1 MNASPELDVERMV
14 RHYLGSVLRRSL
26 PIAAVMVLLLTIVV
40 LRSPDDELTTSTS
53 AGPVSTNGSS
63 TSNGSNGSVPAG
75 AGGATSTSGTGAP
88 SASGPS
94 GSVPAGGAQGST
106 APGRAVSP
114 GSAAPDPAKP
124 TPALAGATGTARSGV
139 ACGAGV
145 RQVPWTRYS
154 PMCVPRFEGNN
165 GGATGQ
171 GVTPETIT
179 LTYRRQNS
187 GQAQA
192 IQAIA
197 GEATPSDAQY
207 EHDLN
212 VFIALFNRNY
222 ELYGRKVQ
230 LKAFNGKGDYLL
242 EDLGQGQ
249 QAAAADGITAREL
262 GGFADVT
269 FPSAGSLF
277 FAQALQSQ
285 GVVAYDFPLNPQDW
299 YEKNSPYQYNTF
311 LSGQNWEQWVANLV
325 CQRMK
330 GMPAAFAGDPELQ
343 SKERVFGL
351 VGVEFPTWLQVTN
364 NIADRLASQ
373 CGVQVAK
380 RASYAENVGTLQQDA
395 GSIIAQ
401 MKASGVTT
409 VICFCDPLMPIFI
422 SNAATAQAYRPEW
435 IFQNDFDPI
444 QQVTD
449 QEQMAHA
456 MAPGPALLP
465 PSQSEAY
472 AAYKLVD
479 PKGEPASPY
488 YQAAYEVLLHVFSG
502 IQGAGPNLNPETFR
516 NGVFSMP
523 PSLPGGEF
531 GDWEGGPGRHT
542 PIKSVGVVFWDTANK
557 SGNGKLGT
565 WRSCEGG
572 KLFSFDDPS
581 AWGSGQMG
589 CFR

>member
-1 MNASPELDVERMV
+1 MNALPEADVERQV
-14 RHYLGSVLRRSL
+14 RHYLGSVVRRSMPL
-26 PIAAVMVLLLTIVV
+26 AAVVVLLLTVV
-40 LRSPDDELTTSTS
+40 ALRSPADQAATSTRS
-53 AGPVSTNGSS
+53 GTDAANDSGFANGPTGTVSTKTSDVSS
-63 TSNGSNGSVPAG
+63 PPEAGMPAASMSSGSNPLGGAGGPDEPSRAPSPGDVASVPA
-75 AGGATSTSGTGAP
+75 APAST
-88 SASGPS
+88 
-94 GSVPAGGAQGST
+94 GST
-106 APGRAVSP
+106 GV
-114 GSAAPDPAKP
+114 
-124 TPALAGATGTARSGV
+124 ARSGV
-139 ACGAGV
+139 ACGPGV
-145 RQVPWTRYS
+145 RQVTWTKYS
-154 PMCVPRFEGNN
+154 PMCLPRFEGNN
-165 GGATGQ
+165 GGVTGQ

-197 GEATPSDAQY
+197 GEATPSDAEY

-230 LKAFNGKGDYLL
+230 LKGFNGKGDYLL

-262 GGFADVT
+262 GAFADIT

-285 GVVAYDFPLNPQDW
+285 GIVAYDFPLNPQEW
-299 YEKNSPYQYNTF
+299 YEKNSPYQFNTF

-325 CQRMK
+325 CRRMK
-330 GMPAAFAGDPELQ
+330 GMPATFAGDPELQ
-343 SKERVFGL
+343 NKERVFGL
-351 VGVEFPTWLQVTN
+351 VGVEFPTWLQVTD
-364 NIADRLASQ
+364 NIATRLASQ

-380 RASYAENVGTLQQDA
+380 RATYAENVGTLQQDA
-395 GSIIAQ
+395 SSIIAQ

-422 SNAATAQAYRPEW
+422 SNAATAQEYRPEW

-449 QEQMAHA
+449 QDQMAHA

-465 PSQSEAY
+465 ASQSEAY
-472 AAYKLVD
+472 AAYKLAD

-488 YQAAYEVLLHVFSG
+488 YQAAYEVLLHVFAG
-502 IQGAGPNLNPETFR
+502 LQGAGPNLNPESFR

-523 PSLPGGEF
+523 ASLPGGEF

-542 PIKSVGVVFWDTANK
+542 PIKSIGVVFWDTTNK
-557 SGNGKLGT
+557 SGNGKMGT

-572 KLFSFDDPS
+572 KLFPFDDPG
-581 AWGSGQMG
+581 AWGTGQMG

>member
-1 MNASPELDVERMV
+1 MNTGADKEIERLV
-14 RHYLGSVLRRSL
+14 RHYLGTLLRRSL
-26 PIAAVMVLLLTIVV
+26 PIASVVVLLVTVLA
-40 LRSPDDELTTSTS
+40 LRSPEDSASTS
-53 AGPVSTNGSS
+53 VATGTQPSSSGSS
-63 TSNGSNGSVPAG
+63 SSGTSGPTEGSPGTGLSSGSPTGSPVGGASRGAG
-75 AGGATSTSGTGAP
+75 AGAPGPSGAPNAPNPNAAP
-88 SASGPS
+88 SASSPS
-94 GSVPAGGAQGST
+94 SSGV
-106 APGRAVSP
+106 
-114 GSAAPDPAKP
+114 
-124 TPALAGATGTARSGV
+124 ARSGV
-139 ACGAGV
+139 NCGPGI
-145 RQVPWTRYS
+145 RQVPWSKYA
-154 PMCVPRFEGNN
+154 PMCTPRFEAGN

-171 GVTPETIT
+171 GVTAETIT
-179 LTYRRQNS
+179 LSYRRQNS

-212 VFIALFNRNY
+212 VFIALFNRTY

-262 GGFADVT
+262 GAFADVT

-285 GVVAYDFPLNPQDW
+285 GVIGYNFPLNPQDW

-311 LSGQNWEQWVANLV
+311 LSGLNWEKWVSNLA

-330 GMPAAFAGDPELQ
+330 GMPAVFAGDPELQ
-343 SKERVFGL
+343 GKERVFGL
-351 VGVEFPTWLQVTN
+351 VGVEFPTWLQVAN
-364 NIADRLASQ
+364 SIADRLSAQ
-373 CGVQVAK
+373 CGIQLAK
-380 RASYAENVGTLQQDA
+380 RATYAENVGTLQQDA
-395 GSIIAQ
+395 SSIVAQ
-401 MKASGVTT
+401 MKSAGVTT

-449 QEQMAHA
+449 QEQMSHA

-472 AAYKLVD
+472 AAYKLAD

-488 YQAAYEVLLHVFSG
+488 YQAAYEVMLHLFSALQ
-502 IQGAGPNLNPETFR
+502 IAGPNLNPETYR
-516 NGVFSMP
+516 NGVFAMP

-531 GDWEGGPGRHT
+531 GEWEGGPGRHT
-542 PIKSVGVVFWDTANK
+542 PINSIGVVFWDTKNK

-572 KLFSFDDPS
+572 KLFSFEDAPS
-581 AWGSGQMG
+581 WGSGQIG